1 MAHPSSVSQF
11 LSLGS
16 PLLAMRLDKIVNQMK
31 GDDIILRKKVLVE
44 INEDF
49 H

>member
-1 MAHPSSVSQF
+1 
-11 LSLGS
+11 
-16 PLLAMRLDKIVNQMK
+16 MRLDKIVNQMK